1 MNEDERLAHTPI
13 SQNNETFLFYR
24 YTKRKP
30 SMTMV
35 SFLSITAKSIL
46 YVSSLF
52 FYFDIGKSHFEGRSL
67 PQFAIDFDFTF
78 VEANQLFHYR

>member
-24 YTKRKP
+24 YKRKP

-35 SFLSITAKSIL
+35 SFCLSLHKSIL

>member
-1 MNEDERLAHTPI
+1 MKMNAWLIPLYHKTMR
-13 SQNNETFLFYR
+13 LFYFIG
-24 YTKRKP
+24 TKKE
-30 SMTMV
+30 TIDDDG
-35 SFLSITAKSIL
+35 FLLSITAKSIL